1 MRMDE
6 GYILSNKFRKAIFQE
21 IVSGE
26 NDVKTIAKKHH
37 ILPKIAENIIQDLVN
52 SKLLEEKNGKY
63 VLTREGE
70 KIATKLKMQEKIGT

>member
-26 NDVKTIAKKHH
+26 DDIKTIAKKHH
-37 ILPKIAENIIQDLVN
+37 IPLKIAENIIQDLVN
-52 SKLLEEKNGKY
+52 GKLLEEKNRKY